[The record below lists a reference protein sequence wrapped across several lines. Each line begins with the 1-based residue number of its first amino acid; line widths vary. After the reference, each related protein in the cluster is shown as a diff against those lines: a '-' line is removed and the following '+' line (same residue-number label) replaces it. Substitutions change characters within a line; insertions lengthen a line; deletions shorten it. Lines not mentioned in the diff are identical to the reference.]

1 MGKGRAHLL
10 ASLAAFF
17 YLITLGIPQ
26 ITANIT
32 DNLDIL
38 WGNSKVVYDNT
49 GQQCIA
55 LSLDHRSTSAFR
67 SKRTYLFG
75 RIDIEIKLVP
85 GNSAGTV
92 TTLYMMTETSWNFHN
107 EIDIEF
113 LGNSSGNPY
122 TMHTNLYAR
131 GKGSRE
137 KGYRLPFDPTQDY
150 HTYSII
156 WSQQSI
162 QILVDNKPIRYIKN
176 QESYNGAP
184 YPNYQPMR
192 VYCTIWDADDWATQG
207 GRVKTDWSLAPFT
220 AYFRNFKATSC
231 SPNQSSKICGQ
242 ELDQTQK
249 QQLKD
254 ADANNKIYD
263 YCTDSKR
270 RVGSAEDCKSQ

>member
-1 MGKGRAHLL
+1 MGQARAYLL
-10 ASLAAFF
+10 ASLAAF
-17 YLITLGIPQ
+17 YLITLVTPQ
-26 ITANIT
+26 VTAYIT
-32 DNLDIL
+32 DELETM
-38 WGNSKVVYDNT
+38 WGSSRVVDDS
-49 GQQCIA
+49 IA
-55 LSLDHRSTSAFR
+55 LSLNRGMTSAFR
-67 SKRTYLFG
+67 SKKTYLFG
-75 RIDIEIKLVP
+75 RIDIDIKLVP

-92 TTLYMMTETSWNFHN
+92 TTFYTMTEGSWNFHN

-137 KGYRLPFDPTQDY
+137 KGYRLPFDPTQDF

-162 QILVDNKPIRYIKN
+162 QILADNKLLRHIRNK
-176 QESYNGAP
+176 EGTGGAP
-184 YPNYQPMR
+184 YPNFQPMR

-231 SPNQSSKICGQ
+231 SPNQGSKMCGQ
-242 ELDQTQK
+242 ELDDTQK
-249 QQLKD
+249 QQVQD
-254 ADANNKIYD
+254 VDANNKIYD
-263 YCTDSKR
+263 YCADPKR
-270 RVGSAEDCKSQ
+270 RIGSTEECKSQ